1 MITLT
6 VEQEHGLACPH
17 ATHCVVSA
25 GPGSGKTLYIVSRVA
40 RILCEVYNARIYC
53 ISFTNEAANVMRK
66 RIYGIDDHGRVM
78 SSTIHRFCLMGLNS
92 LSVGQGRQGRL
103 QVVKSDKT
111 LISILSPLLHSGIRC
126 NLFRELD
133 EWCSGLPT
141 PVVGA
146 AEEDEEETSDEV
158 DDEQPRTSDQSIGVE
173 ESIYLT
179 RLVGLFRL
187 IRRGVIGEAQ
197 SSEFKTITT
206 MYHSYFQKL
215 EAENIIDLKLIISD
229 FITRFDELRDF
240 VRSTCQYL
248 LIDEFQDLDSEQL
261 RLVQLIADSG
271 VVLTVVGDVN
281 QSIYGWRSL
290 EVDPFGSCA
299 NKTTDN
305 FASLTAVLSRT
316 SQVFQYNL
324 ETNMRSAREIV
335 RVSNNMMGGAASSKP
350 GPNAIGGFACGL
362 ICRSPGE
369 ELTKVV
375 AIISHLRSRDEFKSS
390 AVLVRLNSDKVRL
403 LQLLKRS
410 GIPYRCSGNSADS
423 TPCAVKKTKAL
434 AAVLTVLLAIR
445 GDEGA
450 IMETLRMCCANK
462 KQIALVMDSITSQQ
476 RTSPG
481 SPLTDVFDRIRDHR
495 QPGIT
500 GLQCSS
506 IITTCLIRLARI
518 DKAKTIGAKV
528 DDIVALFKLQKTKD
542 VIEFVSQA
550 GRNGTVEQALVSIDE
565 KEADRA
571 KAHTD
576 GIYVGTIHSAK
587 GREWKTVLIPFVNEG
602 VIPCDRGV
610 DVAEERRVLY
620 VGMTRCVE
628 SLIMTCCSG
637 NGVRP
642 SRFLLDSGITSTRD
656 LNEVLAN
663 YNQLTSV

>member
-1 MITLT
+1 MTALT

-17 ATHCVVSA
+17 STHCVVSA

-40 RILCEVYNARIYC
+40 RILREVYKARIYC
-53 ISFTNEAANVMRK
+53 ISFTNEAANVTRK
-66 RIYGIDDHGRVM
+66 RISSIDDHGRVK

-92 LSVGQGRQGRL
+92 LSVGQGRQDRL

-111 LISILSPLLHSGIRC
+111 LISILSPILHSGVRC
-126 NLFRELD
+126 SLIRELD

-141 PVVGA
+141 PVARA

-158 DDEQPRTSDQSIGVE
+158 DEGPQADAIGVE
-173 ESIYLT
+173 ETICLT

-187 IRRGVIGEAQ
+187 MRRGVIDEAQ
-197 SSEFKTITT
+197 SSRFKTITT
-206 MYHSYFQKL
+206 VYQSYFQKL
-215 EAENIIDLKLIISD
+215 ESENIIDLKLIISD

-261 RLVQLIADSG
+261 RLVRLIADSG
-271 VVLTVVGDVN
+271 VVLTVVGDTN

-299 NKTTDN
+299 SKTTDN
-305 FASLTAVLSRT
+305 FASLTNVLSQT
-316 SQVFQYNL
+316 SQVLQYKL
-324 ETNMRSAREIV
+324 ATNMRSAREIV
-335 RVSNNMMGGAASSKP
+335 RVSNNMMGGVACSKP
-350 GPNAIGGFACGL
+350 GPNATGGFACGL

-375 AIISHLRSRDEFKSS
+375 EIIAHLKSRDEFKSS